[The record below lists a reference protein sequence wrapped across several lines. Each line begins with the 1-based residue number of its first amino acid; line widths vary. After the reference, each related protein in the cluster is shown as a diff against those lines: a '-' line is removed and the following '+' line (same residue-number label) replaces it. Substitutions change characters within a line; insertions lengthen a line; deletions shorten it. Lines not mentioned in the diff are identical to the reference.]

1 MGIIRLQTR
10 LNRERERERE
20 RERVCLATGYTL
32 SYDRQIIRFNY
43 RTRLILRLS
52 LNE

>member
-10 LNRERERERE
+10 LNRERERES
-20 RERVCLATGYTL
+20 LATGYTL

>member
-20 RERVCLATGYTL
+20 CLALTGYTL